1 MTKSRFTPAAK
12 GWRSLSGAL
21 LRALPFGL
29 LLTASA
35 AATAQDTVE
44 WRHLGGDADH
54 TRYSPAANITPENFG
69 ELKEAWIWDG
79 AS

>member
-12 GWRSLSGAL
+12 GWRSLSRAL

-54 TRYSPAANITPENFG
+54 AGCCVEQRAAQQLG
-69 ELKEAWIWDG
+69 Q
-79 AS
+79 